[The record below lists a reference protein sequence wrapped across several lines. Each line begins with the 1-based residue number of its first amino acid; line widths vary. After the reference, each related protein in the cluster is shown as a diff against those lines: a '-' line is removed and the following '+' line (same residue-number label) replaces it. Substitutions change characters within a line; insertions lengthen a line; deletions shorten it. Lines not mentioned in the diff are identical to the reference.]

1 MNMKRI
7 AEEIYHKPVNKTE
20 KIRLLNELILDCRN
34 ELEAQNENMRP
45 EVKHNMAE
53 GLRLATDY
61 LRDLEGGDHAL

>member
-1 MNMKRI
+1 MNMKRM
-7 AEEIYHKPVNKTE
+7 AEDIYHKPIDNAE

-34 ELEAQNENMRP
+34 EMEAQNENMHP

-61 LRDLEGGDHAL
+61 VRLLDNLT